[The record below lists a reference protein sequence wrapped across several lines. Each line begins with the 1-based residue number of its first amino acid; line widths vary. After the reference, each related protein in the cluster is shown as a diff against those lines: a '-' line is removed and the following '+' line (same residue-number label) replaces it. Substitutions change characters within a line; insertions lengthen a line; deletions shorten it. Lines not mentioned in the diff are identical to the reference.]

1 MRRILVL
8 ADDPRYGAVGS
19 MFRSRGIDCLTR
31 SVDHAALGTEAYDLA
46 VIAPGRPDVD
56 DLERMLSETG
66 RVRRVPVMMVVPDA
80 GDLDVNRL
88 YSSGAAV
95 VFTQPVDPL
104 HVFLQCCYF
113 LEQRADPSP
122 AVQFGDLALDIDR
135 KALVLPDAREVS
147 VTEVEARILDLLIS
161 RSGRFVPK
169 ELISE
174 TVFGKAYDK
183 FDRRIDVHIS
193 NIRRKLRASGA
204 DLTILTSRLGGLKIA
219 AESVT
224 SLQTPTPHAEDALR
238 AVAAT

>member
-19 MFRSRGIDCLTR
+19 MFRSRGMDCLTR
-31 SVDHAALGTEAYDLA
+31 DVDHAVLGSESYDLA

-56 DLERMLSETG
+56 DLARMLSQAG
-66 RVRRVPVMMVVPDA
+66 RGRRVPVMIVMPEA
-80 GDLDVNRL
+80 GDIDVNRL

-113 LEQRADPSP
+113 LEQRADPAP
-122 AVQFGDLALDIDR
+122 AVQFGDLALDLDR
-135 KALVLPDAREVS
+135 KILILADGREVS

-161 RSGRFVPK
+161 RSGRYVAK
-169 ELISE
+169 DLISE

-219 AESVT
+219 AESLT
-224 SLQTPTPHAEDALR
+224 GLQTPAPHADEAMH